1 MLPAMGFEWAYQNGT
16 PPWEIGRAQSAIVGL
31 AEQGAISGS
40 VLDLGCGTGD
50 NVLYLASLG
59 LDVTGIDASPTA
71 IGRAKAKAAERGIDA
86 TFIEGN
92 ALDLA
97 GLRRSFD
104 VVVDCGL
111 FHIFSDAERVR
122 YEGGLSQIVRPG
134 GRYFLLCFSDR
145 QPGTSGPRRVTQAEI
160 RGTFFAD
167 WRVDSVVP
175 EHFSTLGGA
184 PGSGADKAEAWLAS
198 LTRIS

>member
-16 PPWEIGRAQSAIVGL
+16 PPWEIGRAQPAIVRL
-31 AEQGAISGS
+31 AEQGVISGS

-50 NVLYLASLG
+50 NVLHLASLG

-71 IGRAKAKAAERGIDA
+71 IERATAKAAERGIDA
-86 TFIEGN
+86 GFVLGD

-97 GLRRSFD
+97 AIRRVFD
-104 VVVDCGL
+104 VVIDCGL
-111 FHIFSDAERVR
+111 FHTFSDADRVR
-122 YEGGLSQIVRPG
+122 YAGGLRDIVRPG

-167 WRVDSVVP
+167 WRLDAIIA
-175 EHFSTLGGA
+175 EHFATVGGA
-184 PGSGADKAEAWLAS
+184 PGSGTEEAEAWLAS

>member
-1 MLPAMGFEWAYQNGT
+1 M
-16 PPWEIGRAQSAIVGL
+16 
-31 AEQGAISGS
+31 
-40 VLDLGCGTGD
+40 
-50 NVLYLASLG
+50 LYLASLG

-122 YEGGLSQIVRPG
+122 YEGGLSQVVRPG
-134 GRYFLLCFSDR
+134 GRYFLLC
-145 QPGTSGPRRVTQAEI
+145 
-160 RGTFFAD
+160 
-167 WRVDSVVP
+167 VP
-175 EHFSTLGGA
+175 
-184 PGSGADKAEAWLAS
+184 P
-198 LTRIS
+198 

>member
-16 PPWEIGRAQSAIVGL
+16 PPWEIGRAQPAVVRL
-31 AEQGAISGS
+31 AEQGVISGS

-86 TFIEGN
+86 SFIEGN

-97 GLRRSFD
+97 PLRRSFD
-104 VVVDCGL
+104 VVLDCGL
-111 FHIFSDAERVR
+111 FHVFSDSERVL

-145 QPGTSGPRRVTQAEI
+145 QPGASGPRRVSQAEI

-167 WRVDSVVP
+167 WRVDSIVA
-175 EHFSTLGGA
+175 EHFATVGGA
-184 PGSGADKAEAWLAS
+184 PGTGLDEAEAWLAS
-198 LTRIS
+198 LTRVG

>member
-122 YEGGLSQIVRPG
+122 YEGGLSQVVRPG
-134 GRYFLLCFSDR
+134 GRYFLLC
-145 QPGTSGPRRVTQAEI
+145 
-160 RGTFFAD
+160 
-167 WRVDSVVP
+167 VP
-175 EHFSTLGGA
+175 
-184 PGSGADKAEAWLAS
+184 P
-198 LTRIS
+198 